1 MNQVLFLILYKLIVQ
16 KLFIL
21 KIYLYFSKHLK
32 AGLMNLG
39 PKIMEV
45 RFQIT
50 AAKAALIAGIVCV
63 PGAIL
68 GSIFGGVAILVFK
81 LSGRGKSL
89 ILQNNYYLI
98 INKI

>member
-1 MNQVLFLILYKLIVQ
+1 
-16 KLFIL
+16 
-21 KIYLYFSKHLK
+21 
-32 AGLMNLG
+32 MNLG

-81 LSGRGKSL
+81 LSGRGKSS
-89 ILQNNYYLI
+89 IF
-98 INKI
+98 